1 MKAKKF
7 LKSIQLKNR
16 QRAVDKK
23 FDEEGLTDE
32 VLNEQ
37 LEINQLRHQ
46 YDISDKS
53 NRVYK
58 NFVQ

>member
-16 QRAVDKK
+16 QRAVEKK
-23 FDEEGLTDE
+23 FNEEGLTDE

-37 LEINQLRHQ
+37 LEINQLKHQ

-53 NRVYK
+53 KIVYK